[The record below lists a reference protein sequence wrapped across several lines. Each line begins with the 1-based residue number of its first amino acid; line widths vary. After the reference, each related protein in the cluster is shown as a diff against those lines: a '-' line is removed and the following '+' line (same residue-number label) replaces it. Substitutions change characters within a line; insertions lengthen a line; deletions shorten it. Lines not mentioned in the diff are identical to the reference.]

1 MTPRGLP
8 PNLHDSR
15 LGRLFCWPKGPT
27 MTEMNTP
34 IDYVR
39 SRKETAKILN
49 ISMRTLRRMEL
60 RREAPA
66 KIQISDNRVG
76 YRDSAIVTF
85 LNSRPVA

>member
-1 MTPRGLP
+1 
-8 PNLHDSR
+8 
-15 LGRLFCWPKGPT
+15 
-27 MTEMNTP
+27 MTEMKTP